1 MKLIPRVIKTEQDL
15 NAALA
20 RIEEI
25 FAASPGSPEGDE
37 LELLV
42 MLVERY
48 EEAHFPIDAPDPV
61 AAIRFRME
69 QSDLKQKDLVPF
81 IGSQSKVSE
90 VLSNRRPLSLA
101 MIRNLSGGLGIPA
114 DVLIGGGAKA
124 KASSFQAAS
133 PVLADLHFPFNEMH
147 KRGWFEGF
155 HGSLREAKAQRDELL
170 TAFLSPMGA
179 MSATWNCSLNRQHVR
194 SESKMDECALT
205 AWRVRVVTLA
215 QRESLPVFKRQTV
228 TPRFLEELVRLSYFE
243 AGPKLAREFLGKNG
257 IALVIEPHL
266 PHTFLDG
273 AALKLP
279 NGAPMVAL
287 TLRHDRLDNFWFTLC
302 HELSHIALH
311 LDCDDVDAFFDD
323 LTEASSDICE
333 KEADEMTTE
342 ALIPAQKWREA
353 ALESTPT
360 PSAVCA
366 LAESLRISPAL
377 PAGRL
382 RHQLKDY
389 RILHDLIGRGKVR
402 RLFAPAESSF

>member
-1 MKLIPRVIKTEQDL
+1 MKLIPRVIKTEQDY
-15 NAALA
+15 NAAIA

-25 FAASPGSPEGDE
+25 FAASPGTPNGDE

-48 EEAHFPIDAPDPV
+48 EAEHFPIDAPDPV

-69 QSDLKQKDLVPF
+69 QMDLKQKDLVPF

-90 VLSNRRPLSLA
+90 VLSGRRPLSLA
-101 MIRNLSGGLGIPA
+101 MIRNLNSGLGIPS
-114 DVLIGGGAKA
+114 DVLIGSAP
-124 KASSFQAAS
+124 SQEQAALS
-133 PVLADLHFPFNEMH
+133 EATPVWADLKFPFNEMY
-147 KRGWFEGF
+147 KRVWFEGF

-170 TAFLSPMGA
+170 TAFMAPMGA
-179 MSATWNCSLNRQHVR
+179 ISATWNCALNRQHVR

-215 QRESLPVFKRQTV
+215 QRESLPAFKRETV
-228 TPRFLEELVRLSYFE
+228 TPPFLKELVHLSYFE
-243 AGPKLAREFLGKNG
+243 EGPKLAREFLGKSG

-266 PHTFLDG
+266 PRTFLDG

-279 NGAPMVAL
+279 SGAPMVAL

-323 LTEASSDICE
+323 LTDESSDKCE
-333 KEADEMTTE
+333 KEADEMTNE
-342 ALIPAQKWREA
+342 ALISEQQWREA
-353 ALESTPT
+353 DLESSPT
-360 PSAVCA
+360 PLAVCA

-382 RHQLKDY
+382 RHHLKNY
-389 RILHDLIGRGKVR
+389 RILQDLIGNGKVR
-402 RLFAPAESSF
+402 RLFASAESSR

>member
-25 FAASPGSPEGDE
+25 FAASPGSPDGDE

-48 EEAHFPIDAPDPV
+48 EEEHFPIDAPDPI

-69 QSDLKQKDLVPF
+69 QKGLKQKDLVPF

-90 VLSNRRPLSLA
+90 VLSGRRPLSLA
-101 MIRNLSGGLGIPA
+101 MIRSLSGGLGIPA
-114 DVLIGGGAKA
+114 DVLIGSGA
-124 KASSFQAAS
+124 QAQAQALS
-133 PVLADLHFPFNEMH
+133 PVWADLRFPFNEMY

-155 HGSLREAKAQRDELL
+155 YGSLREAKEQRDELL
-170 TAFLSPMGA
+170 TTFLSPMGA
-179 MSATWNCSLNRQHVR
+179 MSATWNCALNRQHIR

-215 QRESLPVFKRQTV
+215 QRESLPAFKPQTV

-243 AGPKLAREFLGKNG
+243 EGPKLAREFLGKNG

-279 NGAPMVAL
+279 DGAPMVAL
-287 TLRHDRLDNFWFTLC
+287 TLRHDRLDNFWFTLF

-333 KEADEMTTE
+333 KEADEMATQ
-342 ALIPAQKWREA
+342 ALIPAQQWREA
-353 ALESTPT
+353 DLASTPT
-360 PSAVCA
+360 SLAVCV

-382 RHQLKDY
+382 RHQLKNY
-389 RILHDLIGRGKVR
+389 RILNDLIGGGKVR
-402 RLFAPAESSF
+402 RLFASTESSR